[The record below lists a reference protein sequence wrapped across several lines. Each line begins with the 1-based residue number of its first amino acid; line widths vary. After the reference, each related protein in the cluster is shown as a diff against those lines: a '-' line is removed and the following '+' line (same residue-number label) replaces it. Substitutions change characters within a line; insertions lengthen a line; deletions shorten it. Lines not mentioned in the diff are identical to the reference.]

1 MEGVTGIGGVF
12 FRAKDPKA
20 LRHWYQQHLGVTA
33 TPADY
38 EQLPWQ
44 QEAGPTAFEPFPSDT
59 PYFDRPAQ
67 AWMINFRV
75 RDLAAMVSQLRAAGL
90 EVTVD
95 PEIYPNGRFAR
106 LHDPEGNPVEL
117 WQPQG
122 RDAPAS

>member
-1 MEGVTGIGGVF
+1 MERVTGIGGVF

-59 PYFDRPAQ
+59 GYFGRPAQ

-75 RDLAAMVSQLRAAGL
+75 RDLAAMVTQLRAAGL

-106 LHDPEGNPVEL
+106 LHPEGNPVEL

-122 RDAPAS
+122 RDARAS